1 MVYVLYMTSPES
13 FEAAGFVQVFQ
24 RAAPAAYLD
33 RLSLEHGLTVRRGIY
48 SLAAVIW
55 LMIFQRLNSK
65 RTLSSAVQWLVLNA
79 ARLPPGANLC
89 KRVLEQGISA
99 GTGGYC
105 PARETLATFGVAR
118 GTDHL
123 CEQLQAQMR
132 EELPD
137 VPRPM
142 FVIDGTPLR
151 LPHEREL
158 VSAFPPGHNQ
168 HGDNHWP
175 TMLLVAFHD
184 VHSGLATRPSWGAMY
199 GPGGGRRT
207 GTGPPGSGAAADGG
221 HRAGGRQLRHF
232 RVCLRRAPNPA
243 PAAVAAD
250 RRARPEGA
258 GRRQAA
264 LRQTPEGSLGSQR
277 LGAQNAPGPA
287 RRSAGGGLGGS
298 LPAPRA
304 PRGDLVFLHHP
315 GPEAQ
320 AHPGALQTA
329 LEHRNRS
336 AKFEAH
342 GGSASAHQ

>member
-1 MVYVLYMTSPES
+1 MSLPSPSTAKATSPS
-13 FEAAGFVQVFQ
+13 AVGTTRPCASRSSTVTWATSRRSAAISA
-24 RAAPAAYLD
+24 RSP
-33 RLSLEHGLTVRRGIY
+33 VRRMADGSPVVETSTVVTALPSFVPTAFSVPGSYGTSHSRHHLAATSRAGVGICISTRTQPTRRQ
-48 SLAAVIW
+48 SLADHAPGGVSRRA
-55 LMIFQRLNSK
+55 QRFSH
-65 RTLSSAVQWLVLNA
+65 
-79 ARLPPGANLC
+79 
-89 KRVLEQGISA
+89 
-99 GTGGYC
+99 
-105 PARETLATFGVAR
+105 PA
-118 GTDHL
+118 
-123 CEQLQAQMR
+123 
-132 EELPD
+132 ELGSH
-137 VPRPM
+137 VW
-142 FVIDGTPLR
+142 
-151 LPHEREL
+151 
-158 VSAFPPGHNQ
+158 A
-168 HGDNHWP
+168 
-175 TMLLVAFHD
+175 
-184 VHSGLATRPSWGAMY
+184 
-199 GPGGGRRT
+199 GGGRRT

-277 LGAQNAPGPA
+277 LGTQNAPGPA